1 MRRTMTKVTA
11 APAASEEKW
20 VESTPWMWSPL
31 SKIFS
36 SWWSSSLQ
44 LWGKTE
50 QGNQPR
56 EQYVCLKNGHHATSV
71 CFQTSITVLLLIVII
86 SIIIISSSSSS
97 SYSYTC
103 KPVRKTKPRLQAKPM
118 QEPTMGPDAAFCC
131 EISEILFQRYI
142 SLWLLL
148 SYYPG
153 SPDLVISFQLLS
165 SVFLAIP
172 FFLEAWLDVG
182 GPSQGPQPLLWYTIQ
197 LGNLTRVGPDLNFQP
212 SWRIRLPIKIW
223 FDSNAQLPTATD
235 NQFNRA
241 WKNQLLETLKAVDPD
256 TGR

>member
-1 MRRTMTKVTA
+1 MRRTMTKMTA

-36 SWWSSSLQ
+36 SRWSSSLQ

-56 EQYVCLKNGHHATSV
+56 EQYVCLKNGHHQYA
-71 CFQTSITVLLLIVII
+71 FGPVLLYYFWLSYRNYRDEIVII

-97 SYSYTC
+97 YCYTC

-148 SYYPG
+148 S
-153 SPDLVISFQLLS
+153 
-165 SVFLAIP
+165 
-172 FFLEAWLDVG
+172 
-182 GPSQGPQPLLWYTIQ
+182 
-197 LGNLTRVGPDLNFQP
+197 
-212 SWRIRLPIKIW
+212 
-223 FDSNAQLPTATD
+223 
-235 NQFNRA
+235 
-241 WKNQLLETLKAVDPD
+241 
-256 TGR
+256 